1 LVLQDR
7 TRVCCDSYVRQPLR
21 RFTFPASVPGKVATW
36 FAVSRRQSAAAACRT
51 AIAEI
56 VMRSTVNNNRSSLAT
71 AVFTALSAA
80 ALGGVSS
87 PASAETAITIY
98 SSAQP
103 GAIPPELYRPLPG
116 QSVPS
121 AMSVP
126 GYALVRDDRDVKLKQ
141 GRSQQSFTDVAALI
155 DPTTVTF
162 TSLTDPGTRVLEQN
176 FQFDLVSTQKLLLKF
191 IDRQITVD
199 KTVGNNVSQI
209 SGTLLSAS
217 DGIVL
222 RDKDG
227 SIYTLPAYSAVK
239 FPDLPG
245 GLNTRPTLVWDI
257 HSPTGG
263 NHKARVTYQ
272 TGGVTWWA
280 DYNLI
285 FNEGEDANS
294 GLLDLSAWVSIINQS
309 GATFG
314 DAKLK
319 LIAGDVHRVEPV
331 DQRMYRREVLEM
343 AAAAPADAAGF
354 QQKDFFEFHLYTL
367 GRKTTLPN
375 NSTKQIE
382 LFDQAK
388 QIPAKKVLLYYGAA
402 QPYFH
407 PAPYT
412 ERDMGVAMNKK
423 VDVYLEFKNDKQF
436 GLGVPLPAGRIRVSQ
451 VDKADQSLEFI
462 GEDKIDHTPKDEE
475 VRVKLGSAF
484 DVVGE
489 RRQVDFAVD
498 TKGRWV
504 EEEIEVKLRNHK
516 TQPVNVIVKES
527 LYRWSNWK
535 VLTKTHNFDK
545 EDARTISFPV
555 RVAKDGET
563 VVRYRVRYTW

>member
-1 LVLQDR
+1 MRKSLR
-7 TRVCCDSYVRQPLR
+7 PL
-21 RFTFPASVPGKVATW
+21 AI
-36 FAVSRRQSAAAACRT
+36 AVSSAVFAAAAH
-51 AIAEI
+51 
-56 VMRSTVNNNRSSLAT
+56 
-71 AVFTALSAA
+71 
-80 ALGGVSS
+80 
-87 PASAETAITIY
+87 AETAITIY

-103 GAIPPELYRPLPG
+103 GAISPEFYRPIPG
-116 QSVPS
+116 QGVPN

-126 GYALVRDDRDVKLKQ
+126 GYALVRDDRDMKIKQ
-141 GRSQQSFTDVAALI
+141 GRSQLSFTDVAALI

-162 TSLTDPGTRVLEQN
+162 SSLTDQSTRVLEQN

-199 KTVGNNVSQI
+199 KSSGNSVTPI
-209 SGTLLSAS
+209 TGTLLSAI

-222 RDKDG
+222 RGTDG
-227 SIYTLPAYSAVK
+227 SIYSLPAYTSVR

-257 HSPTGG
+257 QSPAGG
-263 NHKARVTYQ
+263 SHKTRVTYQ
-272 TGGVTWWA
+272 TGGITWWA

-285 FNEGEDANS
+285 FNEGADANS

-309 GATFG
+309 GATYQ

-319 LIAGDVHRVEPV
+319 LIAGDVHRAEPV
-331 DQRMYRREVLEM
+331 LDRAMRTKVMEM
-343 AAAAPADAAGF
+343 AVAAPQGANGF
-354 QQKDFFEFHLYTL
+354 EQKDFFEFHLYTL
-367 GRKTTLPN
+367 GRTTTLPN

-388 QIPAKKVLLYYGAA
+388 QIPAKKVLLYYGAV
-402 QPYFH
+402 QPYFY
-407 PAPYT
+407 PSPYT
-412 ERDMGVAMNKK
+412 DRNMGVETNKK

-436 GLGVPLPAGRIRVSQ
+436 GLGVPLPAGRLRVSQ
-451 VDKADQSLEFI
+451 LDKADGSLEFI
-462 GEDKIDHTPKDEE
+462 GEDTIDHTPKDEQ

-489 RRQVDFAVD
+489 RRQVNFSVD
-498 TKGRWV
+498 TAAKWM

-516 TQPVNVIVKES
+516 SQPVDVIVKEN

-535 VLTKTHNFDK
+535 ILTQSHKFDK

-555 RVAKDGET
+555 KVAKDGQT

>member
-1 LVLQDR
+1 MRKISRSLAV
-7 TRVCCDSYVRQPLR
+7 
-21 RFTFPASVPGKVATW
+21 
-36 FAVSRRQSAAAACRT
+36 AVSSACLGFAAHAASAAD
-51 AIAEI
+51 
-56 VMRSTVNNNRSSLAT
+56 S
-71 AVFTALSAA
+71 
-80 ALGGVSS
+80 
-87 PASAETAITIY
+87 ETAITIY

-103 GAIPPELYRPLPG
+103 GAIPPELYRPIPG
-116 QSVPS
+116 QGVPN
-121 AMSVP
+121 AMAVP
-126 GYALVRDDRDVKLKQ
+126 GYALVRDDRDVSIKQ
-141 GRSQQSFTDVAALI
+141 GRSQISFTDVAALI

-162 TSLTDPGTRVLEQN
+162 TSLTDPATRVLEQN

-191 IDRQITVD
+191 IDKQITVD
-199 KTVGNNVSQI
+199 KPSGDSVTPVT
-209 SGTLLSAS
+209 GTLLSAI

-222 RDKDG
+222 RGGDG
-227 SIYTLPAYSAVK
+227 SIYSIPNYTSVR

-257 HSPTGG
+257 QSATGG
-263 NHKARVTYQ
+263 KHKSRVTYQ

-285 FNEGEDANS
+285 FNEGADANS

-309 GATFG
+309 GATFS

-319 LIAGDVHRVEPV
+319 LIAGDVNRVQPEM
-331 DQRMYRREVLEM
+331 DTRMRREMLTM
-343 AAAAPADAAGF
+343 AANAPQEKTGF
-354 QQKDFFEFHLYTL
+354 EQKDFFEFHLYTL

-388 QIPAKKVLLYYGAA
+388 KIPAKKVLLYYGVL
-402 QPYFH
+402 QPYFY
-407 PAPYT
+407 PTPYT
-412 ERDMGVAMNKK
+412 DRNMGVAMNKK

-436 GLGVPLPAGRIRVSQ
+436 GLGVPLPAGRLRVSQ
-451 VDKADQSLEFI
+451 LDKADGSLEFI
-462 GEDKIDHTPKDEE
+462 GEDKIDHTPKDEQ

-489 RRQVDFAVD
+489 RRQVSFSVD
-498 TKGRWV
+498 SAGKV
-504 EEEIEVKLRNHK
+504 MEEEIEVKLRNHK
-516 TQPVNVIVKES
+516 SQPVDVVVKEN
-527 LYRWSNWK
+527 LYRWTNWTI
-535 VLTKTHNFDK
+535 LTKSHAFEK

-555 RVAKDGET
+555 KVAKDGET